1 MKEFRKSLP
10 PLHALISFEA
20 AARLSSFSAAAQE
33 LNISQAAVSQ
43 QIRGLE
49 ENLNLTLFDRAHRTV
64 QLTPAGRNYQ
74 HTVAMALEHLAMATR
89 DLRVTRGRIR
99 LTVAADQ
106 SMAWMWLVP
115 RLAHFQE
122 ANPAISVRLVASDL
136 ESDCLVN
143 TVDVALIHGDG
154 KWPGYQARLLFA
166 EEVFPVC
173 SKAYLGSASPLASPR
188 DLVRHALLHLEDDHW
203 NWMTWRMWLT
213 ENGVDMPAARDGLT
227 INNYPLLI
235 EAAKKGQGLALG
247 WNGLIDDGIRE
258 GTLVRP
264 LTQSVGTRYGYYVVW
279 PEQDEPPPHSAAFVA
294 WILAFMARPDTAQP
308 ATEKSA
314 APPRAI

>member
-10 PLHALISFEA
+10 PLHSLIAFEA

-43 QIRGLE
+43 QIRTLE
-49 ENLNLTLFDRAHRTV
+49 ENLNLTLFDRTHRTV

-89 DLRVTRGRIR
+89 DLRVTRGRVR

-106 SMAWMWLVP
+106 SMAWMWLAP

-122 ANPAISVRLVASDL
+122 NHPSISVRLVASDL

-154 KWPGYQARLLFA
+154 KWPGRQATLLFA
-166 EEVFPVC
+166 EEVYPVC
-173 SKAYLGSASPLASPR
+173 SETYLKSAPALASPR
-188 DLVRHALLHLEDDHW
+188 DLAMHRLLHLEDDHW
-203 NWMTWRMWLT
+203 NWMNWRMWLT
-213 ENGVDMPAARDGLT
+213 ENGVDLAAERDGLT
-227 INNYPLLI
+227 VNNYPLLI
-235 EAAKKGQGLALG
+235 EAAKKSQGLALG
-247 WNGLIDDGIRE
+247 WNGLVDAELAQGA
-258 GTLVRP
+258 LLRP
-264 LTQSVGTRYGYYVVW
+264 LAQSVSTRFGYYIVW
-279 PEQDEPPPHSAAFVA
+279 PEQERLPDPVQCFLTWTLAQIPPPAVGSE
-294 WILAFMARPDTAQP
+294 T
-308 ATEKSA
+308 
-314 APPRAI
+314 